1 MRNRGPG
8 QWRQWHFGNITVPLY
23 MPDPKVKP
31 PPDFKPLNE
40 VAHQTMRAM
49 TAKDSMPKLTEAIKE
64 MIATPDSP
72 GGRISEQRFR
82 DTLKDTAKSVL
93 PTEDFE
99 VIFPPPPPP
108 EEPKRRGSSKRRTSV
123 SKELPVIEEPKE
135 G

>member
-8 QWRQWHFGNITVPLY
+8 QWRQWHYGNITVPLY

-31 PPDFKPLNE
+31 PPEMKPLNE
-40 VAHQTMRAM
+40 VAHMTMRAM
-49 TAKDSMPKLTEAIKE
+49 MAKNSLPKLTDAINE

-108 EEPKRRGSSKRRTSV
+108 EEPKRRGSKRRPSM
-123 SKELPVIEEPKE
+123 SKEAPPLDADKE